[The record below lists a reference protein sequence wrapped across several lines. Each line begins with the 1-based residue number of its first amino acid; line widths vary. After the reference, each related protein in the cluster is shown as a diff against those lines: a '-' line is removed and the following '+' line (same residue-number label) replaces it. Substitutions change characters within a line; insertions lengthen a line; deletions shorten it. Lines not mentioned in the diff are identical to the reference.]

1 MDYQYVG
8 YTGDK
13 KLVKGKVAAPD
24 EEKAVGQLN
33 SMGYQVISIRALG
46 SMGKLGK
53 SLDFSFTAQVKPK
66 EVIMF
71 SRQLAILLESGIDIV
86 TAMDLFKTQAS
97 NKIFKGIISEI
108 IADLRGGTSFSDA
121 LAKYPKVF
129 PTIYCRT
136 IAAGEQSGN
145 LDMVLKRMA
154 DYMEKSDV
162 ALKKVKSAMTYPIV
176 VLVVAI
182 VVVAA
187 LVFFVM
193 PTFTSLYSSMGAK
206 LPLVTTILLSGAKW
220 AIKYGIYVILIIIAL
235 VVGVAVYIRTPNGK
249 INYDRVM
256 LTLPVI
262 GPIVQ
267 LNELGRCCRTISMLI
282 KVGLPLPDIITM
294 CIQSS
299 GNKIMTRAL
308 IDVKQDMLAGEG
320 LAGPMGKRS
329 VFLPLMVQMV
339 AVGEKTGNLG
349 NTLATVADSFE
360 TEADDKTSAAVGL
373 LQPIMTIG
381 LAVVVGFI
389 VIAMMSA
396 MYGIYGQFNGAA

>member
-1 MDYQYVG
+1 MDFQYVG

-46 SMGKLGK
+46 SMGNLGK
-53 SLDFSFTAQVKPK
+53 SLSFSFTAQVKPK

-97 NKIFKGIISEI
+97 NKIFKNIIAEI
-108 IADLRGGTSFSDA
+108 IADLRGGASFSDA

-193 PTFTSLYSSMGAK
+193 PTFTNLYSSLGAK
-206 LPLVTTILLSGAKW
+206 LPMITTVLLDGANW
-220 AIKYGIYVILIIIAL
+220 AVKYGIYVILIIVAAVI
-235 VVGVAVYIRTPNGK
+235 GIAVYIRTPNGK

-299 GNKIMTRAL
+299 GNKIVTQAL

-320 LAGPMGKRS
+320 LADPMGKRS

-349 NTLATVADSFE
+349 NTLSTVADSFE
-360 TEADDKTSAAVGL
+360 TESDDKTTAAVGM

-381 LAVVVGFI
+381 MAIIVGFI

-396 MYGIYGQFNGAA
+396 MYGIYGQFSGSA

>member
-33 SMGYQVISIRALG
+33 SMGYQVISIRSLG
-46 SMGKLGK
+46 SIGKFGK

-66 EVIMF
+66 EIIMF

-97 NKIFKGIISEI
+97 NKIFKDMIGEI

-182 VVVAA
+182 VVIAA

-193 PTFTSLYSSMGAK
+193 PTFTNLYSSMGAK

-220 AIKYGIYVILIIIAL
+220 AAKYGAYVILIIIA
-235 VVGVAVYIRTPNGK
+235 VVIGIVVYVRTPDGK

-256 LTLPVI
+256 LKLPVI

-267 LNELGRCCRTISMLI
+267 LNELSRCCRTISMLI

-299 GNKIMTRAL
+299 GNRIMTQAL
-308 IDVKQDMLAGEG
+308 VDVKQDMLAGEG

-349 NTLATVADSFE
+349 NTLGTVADSFE
-360 TEADDKTSAAVGL
+360 AEADDKTTAAVGL

-396 MYGIYGQFNGAA
+396 MYGIYGQFNGG

>member
-1 MDYQYVG
+1 
-8 YTGDK
+8 
-13 KLVKGKVAAPD
+13 
-24 EEKAVGQLN
+24 
-33 SMGYQVISIRALG
+33 
-46 SMGKLGK
+46 
-53 SLDFSFTAQVKPK
+53 
-66 EVIMF
+66 MF

-97 NKIFKGIISEI
+97 NKIFKDMIGEI

-182 VVVAA
+182 VVIAA

-193 PTFTSLYSSMGAK
+193 PTFTNLYSSMGAK

-220 AIKYGIYVILIIIAL
+220 AAKYGAYVILIIIA
-235 VVGVAVYIRTPNGK
+235 VVIGIVVYVRTPDGK

-256 LTLPVI
+256 LKLPVI

-267 LNELGRCCRTISMLI
+267 LNELSRCCRTISMLI

-299 GNKIMTRAL
+299 GNRIMTQAL
-308 IDVKQDMLAGEG
+308 VDVKQDMLAGEG

-349 NTLATVADSFE
+349 NTLGTVADSFE
-360 TEADDKTSAAVGL
+360 AEADDKTTAAVGL

-396 MYGIYGQFNGAA
+396 MYGIYGQFNGG

>member
-33 SMGYQVISIRALG
+33 SMGYQVISIKSLG

-97 NKIFKGIISEI
+97 NKIFKDMIGEI

-154 DYMEKSDV
+154 DYMEKSDL

-193 PTFTSLYSSMGAK
+193 PTFTNLYSSMGAK
-206 LPLVTTILLSGAKW
+206 LPVITTVLLDGAKW
-220 AIKYGIYVILIIIAL
+220 AAKYGVYVILIIIAVVIGIL
-235 VVGVAVYIRTPNGK
+235 VYVRTPKGK

-267 LNELGRCCRTISMLI
+267 LNELSRCCRTISMLI

-299 GNKIMTRAL
+299 GNKIVTQAL
-308 IDVKQDMLAGEG
+308 VDVKQDMLAGEG

-349 NTLATVADSFE
+349 NTLGTVADSFE
-360 TEADDKTSAAVGL
+360 AEADDKTTAAVGL

-396 MYGIYGQFNGAA
+396 MYGIYGQFNGG